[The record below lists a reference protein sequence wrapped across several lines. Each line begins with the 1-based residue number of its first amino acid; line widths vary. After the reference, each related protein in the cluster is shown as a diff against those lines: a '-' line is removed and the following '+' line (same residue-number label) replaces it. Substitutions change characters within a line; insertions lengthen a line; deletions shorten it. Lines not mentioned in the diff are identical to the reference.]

1 MNTGKFIII
10 AVLLLVLLTAC
21 GGAPAVTEAPIVP
34 TDTSIPTEEP
44 TIQPTETY
52 TPEPTATATTAPTAT
67 PEGQIFHDD
76 FSGGLM
82 EGWTWQEEKPDR
94 WTFTSDGW
102 LEIRG
107 EDPGLLSS
115 GHQSNLLCRPA
126 PEGDYQITIHVF
138 AETFANFQQ
147 ATLYVYQD
155 ADNYIA
161 LNKGFCDRSF
171 CMSMGSAMF
180 MEYKMAGSLGSY
192 KTKTDDPDVFIRL
205 VVAGTSIIG
214 YYAFEP
220 DAWQKFGSIGNFIKN
235 PNICLGVTNLD
246 EAGAYSDDL
255 TGRFDYIDISLP

>member
-1 MNTGKFIII
+1 MKTSTYFIFAIF
-10 AVLLLVLLTAC
+10 LVFLTAC
-21 GGAPAVTEAPIVP
+21 GGAPAVTEEPLPPPATDVPTEPPTVQP
-34 TDTSIPTEEP
+34 TDTS
-44 TIQPTETY
+44 

-76 FSGGLM
+76 FAGSLA

-94 WTFTSDGW
+94 WSFTSDGW

-107 EDPGLLSS
+107 EDPGLLNS

-138 AETFANFQQ
+138 ADTFANFQQ

-155 ADNYIA
+155 GSNYIA
-161 LNKGFCDRSF
+161 LNRGFCGF
-171 CMSMGSAMF
+171 CVPGGNALF
-180 MEYKMAGSLGSY
+180 MEYKMAGSMGAY
-192 KTKTDDPDVFIRL
+192 NAPTEDDDVFIRL

-220 DAWQKFGSIGNFIKN
+220 DAWEKFGSIGNFIKN

-246 EAGAYSDDL
+246 NDGTIGEDL

>member
-1 MNTGKFIII
+1 MKTSLCVPI
-10 AVLLLVLLTAC
+10 AILLIFLSAC
-21 GGAPAVTEAPIVP
+21 GGAPAATEEPPPPLVTDVPTELPIILP
-34 TDTSIPTEEP
+34 TDTS
-44 TIQPTETY
+44 
-52 TPEPTATATTAPTAT
+52 TPEPTATATTAPTNT

-82 EGWTWQEEKPDR
+82 DGWTWQEEKPDR
-94 WTFTSDGW
+94 WSFTSEGW

-107 EDPGLLSS
+107 EDAGLLSS

-138 AETFANFQQ
+138 ADTFANFQQ

-155 ADNYIA
+155 GNNYIA
-161 LNKGFCDRSF
+161 LNRGYCAPCFPGGGD
-171 CMSMGSAMF
+171 AMF
-180 MEYKMAGSLGSY
+180 MEYKMAGSMGAY
-192 KTKTDDPDVFIRL
+192 KEATDDNDVFIRL

-220 DAWQKFGSIGNFIKN
+220 DAWEKFGSIGNFIKD

-246 EAGAYSDDL
+246 NAGTIGEDL